1 MPARRK
7 RLTKPEV
14 VALISDLTSQRDISE
29 ELLYGFAEKINGGP
43 FTTPKPKKPKT
54 MTMAAARKA
63 VLAQFNCTTV
73 PQLRKNKTFSMAMTG
88 EKISFKSKSSPYHQ
102 RV

>member
-1 MPARRK
+1 MAARRK

-14 VALISDLTSQRDISE
+14 DALISDLIARGDISE

-54 MTMAAARKA
+54 MTMAAAKKA
-63 VLAQFNCTTV
+63 VLSQFSCTTV
-73 PQLRKNKTFSMAMTG
+73 TELRKNKTFSMAMTG
-88 EKISFKSKSSPYHQ
+88 ETI
-102 RV
+102 